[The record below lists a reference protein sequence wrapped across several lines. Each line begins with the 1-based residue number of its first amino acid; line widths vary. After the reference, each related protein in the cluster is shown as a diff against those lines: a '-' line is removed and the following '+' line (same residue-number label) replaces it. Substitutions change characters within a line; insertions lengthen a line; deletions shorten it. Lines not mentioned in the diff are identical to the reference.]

1 MRRQAGAGE
10 VDEHCS
16 RRVRGSWGVL
26 PTRAAFPFRN
36 LRPLG
41 CEPCGI
47 TEEGQLP
54 PEASG
59 HWRPLEAD
67 GCVTRPLAVEAQARF
82 LSRRCWGVAGPFLKA
97 LPVSTV
103 PAGSKGKAEGVCVC
117 VCMYVCGYVWVPVDV
132 DVSEWVSEWDIL
144 WSFLLPSLPAPPIQL
159 PTTSIKMISFP
170 QGPSHLSVTWST
182 NLCWSIND

>member
-41 CEPCGI
+41 CEPCRI
-47 TEEGQLP
+47 TEQGQLP

-82 LSRRCWGVAGPFLKA
+82 LPGRCWGVAGTFLKS
-97 LPVSTV
+97 LTCEYSPCRLQRESR
-103 PAGSKGKAEGVCVC
+103 GCVC
-117 VCMYVCGYVWVPVDV
+117 MCMYVCVWVCVGACV
-132 DVSEWVSEWDIL
+132 CGCEWVSEWVRRTMVL
-144 WSFLLPSLPAPPIQL
+144 PPSLPPC
-159 PTTSIKMISFP
+159 PTHSTPHHLHQNDIFSS
-170 QGPSHLSVTWST
+170 GPFTPLS
-182 NLCWSIND
+182 NLIN